1 MILSGLSFAQIAA
14 VFGVAAAFATAL
26 YILKL
31 RRRTVPVPFSK
42 LWEKILRDKEATSL
56 FSRLKRLLSLL
67 VQLALLALLALAL
80 GDPRAAATL
89 IKGRNLVVIVDASA
103 SMQATDVVQTCAE
116 VGRRKCSRVD
126 AARDEVKNIIRGLG
140 GADRMLIAQMDA
152 AVTPLGPMSGE
163 TSELERAL
171 DALKVTDAR
180 ADFPRAL
187 RFATDSLRGLENAE
201 IVVVSDG
208 RLGEAV
214 DSAGKVHLGEDIKF
228 TYLPIGRGVRNV
240 GITAFSVRRYP
251 INKNQYEVMLEVT
264 NTGPEAEDIELSL
277 FGDDILVD
285 LTKLRLKPGERL
297 PRFYPNLSGASRTLE
312 AKIQPLLESKDELPA
327 DNHAYAL
334 LPERRRAKVLVVT
347 PGNTYLEAALLLD
360 EYLDVSLV
368 SPLDYATKVAPSGLK
383 HDVVIF
389 DGSTPAEMPRVNAIY
404 LDPRGPGSPVKV
416 EGELKGPGFDKIDR
430 KHPIVRWTALD
441 DVNIMRGH
449 KLVAQPGDKVV
460 GQSEQSPIL
469 VTGQRGGVKFVALGF
484 DVRESDLPLRVA
496 WPVLLLNC
504 INFFTDEDAKYISSF
519 RTGEVWRVPVV
530 TQTGQARLKI
540 PGGNELV
547 VPVHEGRAVYLG
559 ERAGFYELRGAEG
572 SDPTKGLEQNGVLG
586 ANGPNGATTTAIDPN
601 GDSGVGDAPAA
612 PVAKKDVDLTSTAG
626 ATSSFAANLL
636 DADESAIEAAKELVV
651 DGKKA
656 GSLAG
661 FQIGVRR
668 EIWIY
673 LLLAA
678 VILTAVE
685 WITYH
690 RRITV

>member
-1 MILSGLSFAQIAA
+1 MNFAFLSIAQVAGIFAA
-14 VFGVAAAFATAL
+14 VAVFATAL

-67 VQLALLALLALAL
+67 VQLALLALLAVAL
-80 GDPRAAATL
+80 GDPRAEALVT
-89 IKGRNLVVIVDASA
+89 KGGKNLVVLVDASA
-103 SMQATDVVQTCAE
+103 SMQATDV
-116 VGRRKCSRVD
+116 GSSRL
-126 AARDEVKNIIRGLG
+126 ASAKDEVKRIIRGLG
-140 GADRMLIAQMDA
+140 GSDRMLVAQMDA
-152 AVTPLGPMSGE
+152 AITPLGPMSGD

-171 DALKVTDAR
+171 DSIKATDAR

-187 RFATDSLRGLENAE
+187 RFATDSLRGLSNPE

-208 RLGEAV
+208 RLGDAI
-214 DSAGKVHLGEDIKF
+214 DSAGKVHIGDDIKL
-228 TYLPIGRGVRNV
+228 TYVPIGTAARNV

-251 INKNQYEVMLEVT
+251 LDKSRYEVMLEVT
-264 NTGPEAEDIELSL
+264 NTGPQQEDIELSL
-277 FGDDILVD
+277 LGDNTLVD

-312 AKIQPLLESKDELPA
+312 AKIAPLPGSKDSLPA
-327 DNHAYAL
+327 DDHAYAL
-334 LPERRRAKVLVVT
+334 LPERRRAKVLVVS

-360 EYLDVSLV
+360 EYLDVQV
-368 SPLDYATKVAPSGLK
+368 ASPKEYVEKIAPSGAK
-383 HDVVIF
+383 QDVIIF
-389 DGSTPAEMPRVNAIY
+389 DGATPANPPRANAIY

-416 EGELKGPGFDKIDR
+416 EGELKQPGFDKIER

-441 DVNIMRGH
+441 DVNVARGH
-449 KLVAQPGDKVV
+449 KLVAELGDKVV
-460 GQSEQSPIL
+460 GASDQGPIL
-469 VTGQRGGVKFVALGF
+469 IAGQRGGFKFVAIGF
-484 DVRESDLPLRVA
+484 DTRDSDLPLRVA
-496 WPVLLLNC
+496 WPLLLLNS
-504 INFFTDEDAKYISSF
+504 INWFTDEDSQYISSF
-519 RTGEVWRVPVV
+519 RTGDVWRVPVV
-530 TQTGQARLKI
+530 SQSGQAKLKT
-540 PGGNELV
+540 PGGAEVL

-559 ERAGFYELRGAEG
+559 EKAGFYELSGADG
-572 SDPTKGLEQNGVLG
+572 VDPAVG
-586 ANGPNGATTTAIDPN
+586 GPSTTT
-601 GDSGVGDAPAA
+601 
-612 PVAKKDVDLTSTAG
+612 STTATG
-626 ATSSFAANLL
+626 GPQATSGSFAANLL
-636 DADESAIEAAKELVV
+636 DAEESSIETAKELVI

-656 GSLAG
+656 GALSA

-678 VILTAVE
+678 ILLTAIE

>member
-1 MILSGLSFAQIAA
+1 MILAGLSFTTLLGIFGAAA
-14 VFGVAAAFATAL
+14 VFATAL

-67 VQLALLALLALAL
+67 VQLALLALLAFAL

-89 IKGRNLVVIVDASA
+89 IKGRNLVVLVDASA
-103 SMQATDVVQTCAE
+103 SMQATDVAPTRL
-116 VGRRKCSRVD
+116 G
-126 AARDEVKNIIRGLG
+126 AAKDEVKKVIRGLG
-140 GADRMLIAQMDA
+140 GSDRMLVAQMDA
-152 AVTPLGPMSGE
+152 AVTPLGPMSGD

-171 DALKVTDAR
+171 DSIKATDAR

-187 RFATDSLRGLENAE
+187 RFATDSVRGLENAE
-201 IVVVSDG
+201 IVIVSDG

-214 DSAGKVHLGEDIKF
+214 DSAGKVKVPEGVKL
-228 TYLPIGRGVRNV
+228 TYLPIGAAGVGSRNV

-251 INKNQYEVMLEVT
+251 LDKSRYEVMLEVT
-264 NTGPEAEDIELSL
+264 NTGPEQEDIELSL
-277 FGDDILVD
+277 LGDNNLVD

-312 AKIQPLLESKDELPA
+312 AKIAPLPGSQDSLPA
-327 DNHAYAL
+327 DDHAYAL
-334 LPERRRAKVLVVT
+334 LPERRRAKVLVVS

-360 EYLDVSLV
+360 EYLDVQVV
-368 SPLDYATKVAPSGLK
+368 SPKDYVEKIAPSGAK
-383 HDVVIF
+383 QDVLIF
-389 DGSTPAEMPRVNAIY
+389 DGATPAQAPRGNAIY

-416 EGELKGPGFDKIDR
+416 EAELKQPGFDKIER

-441 DVNIMRGH
+441 DVNVSR
-449 KLVAQPGDKVV
+449 GDKVV
-460 GQSEQSPIL
+460 GASDQGPIL
-469 VTGQRGGVKFVALGF
+469 VAGQRGGFKFVAVGF
-484 DVRESDLPLRVA
+484 DPRDSDLPLRVA
-496 WPVLLLNC
+496 WPLLLLNS
-504 INFFTDEDAKYISSF
+504 INWFTDEDSQYISSF
-519 RTGEVWRVPVV
+519 RTGDVWRVPVV
-530 TQTGQARLKI
+530 SNSGQARLKV
-540 PGGNELV
+540 PGGGDVL

-559 ERAGFYELRGAEG
+559 EKAGFYELSGTDGNDPMASAVAGPGA
-572 SDPTKGLEQNGVLG
+572 
-586 ANGPNGATTTAIDPN
+586 GPVVTTA
-601 GDSGVGDAPAA
+601 
-612 PVAKKDVDLTSTAG
+612 
-626 ATSSFAANLL
+626 SFAANLL
-636 DADESAIEAAKELVV
+636 DAEESVIEPVKELVI

-656 GSLAG
+656 GTLGG

-668 EIWIY
+668 ELWIY

-678 VILTAVE
+678 LLLTFIE

>member
-1 MILSGLSFAQIAA
+1 MILAGLPLATLLGI
-14 VFGVAAAFATAL
+14 FGAAAAFATAL

-67 VQLALLALLALAL
+67 VQLALLALLAFAL

-89 IKGRNLVVIVDASA
+89 IKGRNLVVLVDASA
-103 SMQATDVVQTCAE
+103 SMKATDVAPT
-116 VGRRKCSRVD
+116 RL
-126 AARDEVKNIIRGLG
+126 AAAKEEVKKVIRGLG
-140 GADRMLIAQMDA
+140 GSDRMLVAQMDA
-152 AVTPLGPMSGE
+152 AVTPLGPMSGD

-171 DALKVTDAR
+171 DSIKATDAR

-187 RFATDSLRGLENAE
+187 RFATDSVRGLENAE

-208 RLGEAV
+208 RLGDAA
-214 DSAGKVHLGEDIKF
+214 DASGKVKIDGDVKL
-228 TYLPIGRGVRNV
+228 TYLPIGKEARNV

-251 INKNQYEVMLEVT
+251 LDKSRYEVMLEVT
-264 NTGPEAEDIELSL
+264 NTGPEQEDIELSL
-277 FGDDILVD
+277 LGDNNLVD

-312 AKIQPLLESKDELPA
+312 AKIAPLPGSRDSLPA
-327 DNHAYAL
+327 DDHAYAL
-334 LPERRRAKVLVVT
+334 LPERRRAKVLVVS

-360 EYLDVSLV
+360 EYLDVQVV
-368 SPLDYATKVAPSGLK
+368 SPREYAEKLAPSGAK
-383 HDVVIF
+383 QDVVIF
-389 DGSTPAEMPRVNAIY
+389 DGATPATAPRGNAIY

-416 EGELKGPGFDKIDR
+416 DTELKQPGFDRIDR

-441 DVNIMRGH
+441 DVNISRGH
-449 KLVAQPGDKVV
+449 KLVAEPGDKVV
-460 GQSEQSPIL
+460 GASDQGPIL
-469 VTGQRGGVKFVALGF
+469 VAGQRDGFKFVAMGF
-484 DVRESDLPLRVA
+484 DTRDSDLPLRVA
-496 WPVLLLNC
+496 WPLLLLNS
-504 INFFTDEDAKYISSF
+504 INWFTDEDSHYISSF
-519 RTGEVWRVPVV
+519 RTGDVWRVPVV
-530 TQTGQARLKI
+530 SSSGQATLTL
-540 PGGNELV
+540 PGGAEV
-547 VPVHEGRAVYLG
+547 RVPVHEGRAVYLG
-559 ERAGFYELRGAEG
+559 EIAGFYELNGMTDPLAGAVAGPGGGPEQSRGA
-572 SDPTKGLEQNGVLG
+572 
-586 ANGPNGATTTAIDPN
+586 
-601 GDSGVGDAPAA
+601 
-612 PVAKKDVDLTSTAG
+612 
-626 ATSSFAANLL
+626 FAANLL
-636 DADESAIEAAKELVV
+636 DAEESSIEPAKELVV

-656 GSLAG
+656 GALGG

-678 VILTAVE
+678 ILLTAIE